1 MSRIDDTAAAGDAS
15 PAAVD
20 FGGRSDPPLYQVT
33 LWPHRSL
40 TGRGFLVVMAF
51 TGGMLALPLIPLA
64 GTAVALGLLPFLVA
78 TFAALGY
85 AIRRNARDGRL
96 TEELRLWPD
105 LVAVV
110 RREPRGRVL
119 RWQANPHWVRLTLHK
134 DHRLENYLTLNGAGR
149 EIELGAFLS
158 PEERADLAEE
168 LERALARAA
177 AAVRPV

>member
-1 MSRIDDTAAAGDAS
+1 MHDEDAAGAS
-15 PAAVD
+15 APAASD
-20 FGGRSDPPLYQVT
+20 FGGRSDEPLYRVV

-40 TGRGFLVVMAF
+40 SDRGFLLVMVF
-51 TGGMLALPLIPLA
+51 TGAMLTLPLIPLA
-64 GTAVALGLLPFLVA
+64 GTPVALGLLPFLVA
-78 TFAALGY
+78 VPLALGF

-119 RWQANPHWVRLTLHK
+119 RWEANPYWVRLTLHK
-134 DHRLENYLTLNGAGR
+134 DAKLENYLTLKGAGR

-158 PEERADLAEE
+158 PEEREALAEE
-168 LERALARAA
+168 LERALARAVTRA
-177 AAVRPV
+177 GGPAPQ